1 MRIYIIDINI
11 YKYKDIYLH
20 SYICMY
26 MLDML
31 PKYVFKDVSYTFSEL
46 NVINLCVAILP
57 MENLI

>member
-1 MRIYIIDINI
+1 MRIYIIDII

-26 MLDML
+26 ILHML

-57 MENLI
+57 MENSI

>member
-1 MRIYIIDINI
+1 MYI
-11 YKYKDIYLH
+11 
-20 SYICMY
+20 
-26 MLDML
+26 LDML